1 MQAVRTPSDV
11 LFILLGALMVLAMH
25 GGSAFLEACTVRKKN
40 RVNALV
46 RILAA
51 TRGLH
56 RGFPF
61 FAFFLLIPLLV
72 HTPLAGAAES
82 PELDAANTAWM
93 LTSSVLVLF
102 MTLPGLALFY
112 SGLVRSTNVL
122 SVLMQCFSI
131 ACLVSIAWLVVAYS
145 IAFGDGGA
153 ANAWYGGFAK
163 SFMSGVG
170 VDTVKGTIP
179 ESVFAMFQLTFAIIT
194 PALVIG
200 AYAERVKFSGM
211 LLFSLL
217 WLVLVYSPIAHWV
230 WGDGW
235 LQKMGIM
242 DFAGGT
248 VVHLNAGIAALVC
261 ALVLG
266 RRKGFPESPM
276 PPHNLTMSVTG
287 ACMLWVGWFGFN
299 AGSALAADGSAGM
312 AMLVTHI
319 GAATGSLAWMFCEWM
334 RYGKPSV
341 LGIVTGMVAG
351 LGTITPA
358 SGFVGPLGALVIG
371 AAAGVACFF
380 ATSYM
385 KRSLRVDDSLDVFPV
400 HGVGGLL
407 GTLLTGIFAASA
419 FGGRGY
425 PENVTMG
432 DQVLVQLIGVAA
444 TAVWSGA
451 VTWILLKLS
460 DAITGM
466 RVQPEE
472 ETEGLD
478 HVLHNEK
485 GYNL

>member
-1 MQAVRTPSDV
+1 MKKTALS
-11 LFILLGALMVLAMH
+11 LL
-25 GGSAFLEACTVRKKN
+25 
-40 RVNALV
+40 
-46 RILAA
+46 LAA
-51 TRGLH
+51 Q
-56 RGFPF
+56 
-61 FAFFLLIPLLV
+61 V
-72 HTPLAGAAES
+72 PLALAAE
-82 PELDAANTAWM
+82 PAKIDAANTAWM
-93 LTSSVLVLF
+93 LTAAVLVLF

-112 SGLVRSTNVL
+112 AGLVRTKNVL

-131 ACLVSIAWLVVAYS
+131 TCIVTLAWVFVGYS
-145 IAFGDGGA
+145 IAFGDG
-153 ANAWYGGFAK
+153 NAWWGGLGKAFLAGIDVK
-163 SFMSGVG
+163 
-170 VDTVKGTIP
+170 TVKGSIP
-179 ESVFAMFQLTFAIIT
+179 ETVFAMYQLTFAIIT

-200 AYAERVKFSGM
+200 AYAERVRFGGM

-217 WLVLVYSPIAHWV
+217 WLLIVYCPVAHWV
-230 WGDGW
+230 WGEGW
-235 LQKMGIM
+235 LQKRGLM

-266 RRKGFPESPM
+266 RRRGFPETAM
-276 PPHNLTMSVTG
+276 PPHNMTMAVTG

-319 GAATGSLAWMFCEWM
+319 GAATGSLAWLVCEWL

-358 SGFVGPLGALVIG
+358 SGFVGPIGALAIG
-371 AAAGVACFF
+371 AAAGVLCFF

-385 KRSLRVDDSLDVFPV
+385 KRRLNVDDSLDVFPV

-407 GTLLTGIFAASA
+407 GTLLTGVFVSAA
-419 FGGRGY
+419 FGGIGY
-425 PENVTMG
+425 PEKVTMG
-432 DQVLVQLIGVAA
+432 EQVATQITGIVAVGA
-444 TAVWSGA
+444 WSA
-451 VTWILLKLS
+451 IFTWILLKLT
-460 DAITGM
+460 DVVAGL
-466 RVQPEE
+466 RVAGEA

-478 HVLHNEK
+478 TVLHNEK